1 MIDDIWSVQT
11 WETIRNWLPH
21 DNNKDSR
28 VIVTTRFQAVGA
40 ACSERDGTDYL
51 HTVNALSDA
60 DSKNLFHQGVS
71 ESPSS
76 PESERMD
83 IRSQAVGV
91 ESSERD
97 GTDHLHSADVPSDA
111 NAKGPF
117 DDRVS
122 DP

>member
-1 MIDDIWSVQT
+1 MIDDIWSVET

-21 DNNKDSR
+21 DNTNGSR

-40 ACSERDGTDYL
+40 ACSERDVTDYL
-51 HTVNALSDA
+51 HTVNALSDP
-60 DSKNLFHQGVS
+60 DSKSLFHQGVS

-76 PESERMD
+76 QESERMD
-83 IRSQAVGV
+83 TRSEGD
-91 ESSERD
+91 R
-97 GTDHLHSADVPSDA
+97 TDHLHSADVPSDA

-122 DP
+122 DPQRSKER